1 MWLIQLFVSIA
12 IINGISC
19 LGEIIFALNAGGDAT
34 IDSHGIRYRR
44 DYLSIGTAS
53 DYGKSL
59 DIKRVGAN
67 DKLIYQTERWASE
80 SFGYSIPMP
89 SESGDYVVWLK
100 FSEVWFNAPNQ
111 KVFHVALND
120 QIVIKDLDIFARA
133 GRGVAHDEI
142 VPFTIKQNKII
153 IGGKTLSFNNE
164 LRVEFVKV
172 YKIFRSFIF
181 YVNFFNFLSIR
192 LS

>member
-1 MWLIQLFVSIA
+1 MLLIQLFVSIVA

-67 DKLIYQTERWASE
+67 DKLIYQTERYASE

-89 SESGDYVVWLK
+89 SESGEYVVWLK

-172 YKIFRSFIF
+172 
-181 YVNFFNFLSIR
+181 
-192 LS
+192 